1 VIGALKAEWLK
12 MRKRPGVW
20 LLFCVLL
27 AALVL
32 LEYFIGWLYL
42 TYAPAG
48 GSYPAGTTAAD
59 FKVGVYPENFI
70 KNSLSGG
77 ATIGGAIALILG
89 VLSMGS
95 EYGWGTLKSTFI
107 QRPSRLTTWVAKL
120 AVLAGSIVI
129 LVVLFY
135 SLAAASSL
143 LLASIDRVSYAWPP
157 FGEVARAV
165 GATWLVFLM
174 WASLGMLLSV
184 LLRQS
189 ALAIGIGLVY
199 VLLIEGI
206 AVGIF
211 GGPDAFRAVER
222 VLPGANASALLTS
235 FGHVV
240 IQGVR
245 DQSPAPIAGA
255 SQAAL
260 VVVLYAVGFSAVGG
274 FLLRRQDV
282 S

>member
-1 VIGALKAEWLK
+1 MIGALKGEWRK
-12 MRKRPGVW
+12 TRKRPGVW
-20 LLFCVLL
+20 VLCGILL

-32 LEYFIGWLYL
+32 LEYVIGWLYL

-48 GSYPAGTTAAD
+48 GNFPAGTHAAD
-59 FKVGVYPENFI
+59 FKVNVYPENFI

-77 ATIGGAIALILG
+77 GTIGGAIALILG

-107 QRPSRLTTWVAKL
+107 QRPSRLTTWAAKL
-120 AVLAGSIVI
+120 VVLAGLLAI

-135 SLAAASSL
+135 VLAAASSL
-143 LLASIDRVSYAWPP
+143 LLASLDGVSSTWPP
-157 FGEVARAV
+157 LGEIARAV

-184 LLRQS
+184 LFRQS

-199 VLLIEGI
+199 LLLIEAIFG
-206 AVGIF
+206 GIF
-211 GGPDAFRAVER
+211 GGSDAFRAVER
-222 VLPGANASALLTS
+222 PLPGANAAALLAS
-235 FGHVV
+235 FGRVV
-240 IQGVR
+240 IRGVR
-245 DQSPAPIAGA
+245 DQSPAPVAGA
-255 SQAAL
+255 IQAA
-260 VVVLYAVGFSAVGG
+260 VVVLLYIVGFSIVGG

>member
-1 VIGALKAEWLK
+1 VIGALKGEWLK

-20 LLFCVLL
+20 VLFAILL

-32 LEYFIGWLYL
+32 LEYVIGWLYL

-48 GSYPAGTTAAD
+48 GSFPAGTTAAD
-59 FKVGVYPENFI
+59 YKVGVYPENFI

-77 ATIGGAIALILG
+77 ATVGAAIALILG

-95 EYGWGTLKSTFI
+95 EYGWGTLKTTFT
-107 QRPSRLTTWVAKL
+107 QRPSRTIMWAAKL
-120 AVLAGSIVI
+120 VALGGLIAI

-135 SLAAASSL
+135 AFAAASSI
-143 LLASIDRVSYAWPP
+143 LLASVDGVSYTWPALN
-157 FGEVARAV
+157 EIARAV
-165 GATWLVFLM
+165 GATWLVFVM

-206 AVGIF
+206 VVGIF
-211 GGPDAFRAVER
+211 GGPDPLRAVER
-222 VLPGANASALLTS
+222 VLPGANASALFTS

-240 IQGVR
+240 IKGVR
-245 DQSPAPIAGA
+245 DQSPEPVAGA
-255 SQAAL
+255 IQGA
-260 VVVLYAVGFSAVGG
+260 VVVALYLVGFSAVGG

>member
-1 VIGALKAEWLK
+1 VIGAVKGEWLK

-20 LLFCVLL
+20 LLFGVLL

-32 LEYFIGWLYL
+32 FEYFIGWLYL

-59 FKVGVYPENFI
+59 YKVGVYPDNFI

-77 ATIGGAIALILG
+77 GTIGGAIALILG

-107 QRPSRLTTWVAKL
+107 QRPSRLSAWAAKL
-120 AVLAGSIVI
+120 AVLAGLIAI

-135 SLAAASSL
+135 ALAAASSI
-143 LLASIDRVSYAWPP
+143 LLASIDRVSYTWPAP
-157 FGEVARAV
+157 GEIARAA

-184 LLRQS
+184 ALRQS

-206 AVGIF
+206 VVGIF
-211 GGPDAFRAVER
+211 GGPDPLRAVER
-222 VLPGANASALLTS
+222 VLPGSNASALLTS

-240 IQGVR
+240 IKGVR
-245 DQSPAPIAGA
+245 DQSPEPVAGA
-255 SQAAL
+255 IQAAL
-260 VVVLYAVGFSAVGG
+260 VVAVYLAGFSAVGG

>member
-1 VIGALKAEWLK
+1 VIGALQGEWLK

-20 LLFCVLL
+20 LLFGVLL
-27 AALVL
+27 ALLVL

-48 GSYPAGTTAAD
+48 GSYPAGVTAAD
-59 FKVGVYPENFI
+59 YKVGVYPENFI
-70 KNSLSGG
+70 KNALSGG
-77 ATIGGAIALILG
+77 GTVGGAIALILG

-95 EYGWGTLKSTFI
+95 EYGWGTLKSIFT
-107 QRPSRLTTWVAKL
+107 QRPSRLAAWTAKL
-120 AVLAGSIVI
+120 AVVAGLLAI
-129 LVVLFY
+129 LVVLFFC
-135 SLAAASSL
+135 LAAASSL
-143 LLASIDRVSYAWPP
+143 LLASIDGVSYTWPP
-157 FGEVARAV
+157 PGEIARAFA
-165 GATWLVFLM
+165 ATWLVFLM

-206 AVGIF
+206 LLGIF
-211 GGPDAFRAVER
+211 SGPDAVRAVER
-222 VLPGANASALLTS
+222 VLPGANASALITS

-240 IQGVR
+240 IRGVR
-245 DQSPAPIAGA
+245 DQSPAPVAGA
-255 SQAAL
+255 IQAA
-260 VVVLYAVGFSAVGG
+260 VVVALYLVGFSAVGG